1 MARYRPRAVAVLAA
15 GAAIALTLAACGSD
29 DSSSTSATS
38 TSSSASTSASTG
50 AGAATVDL
58 SDNAALGT
66 EVLVDSDGRTLY
78 LFEKDDEADESYCSG
93 ACAEA
98 WPPLTST
105 GKASAG
111 DGLDAGQ
118 LTTFEREDGDT
129 QVAYAGHPLY
139 LYAGDAAP
147 GMRTATPSINSAP
160 SGTRWTRTA
169 APSRTIRSRRP
180 PRTTARP
187 RRTRAAGTA
196 TSQSGRC
203 KLPSQRRQAPRLA
216 RSAAALWRR

>member
-147 GMRTATPSINSAP
+147 GDANGNAVDQFGAEWYAMDANGGAVEDDQESE
-160 SGTRWTRTA
+160 
-169 APSRTIRSRRP
+169 
-180 PRTTARP
+180 
-187 RRTRAAGTA
+187 
-196 TSQSGRC
+196 
-203 KLPSQRRQAPRLA
+203 
-216 RSAAALWRR
+216 AAADDGSTSEDSGGGYGY